1 MYPKNV
7 SVTSEVD
14 GVAVEGYGT
23 YYIRD
28 YAGATMTSPFNGIH
42 CGDGWHRPCFN
53 PMPITDEQIVKSSKI
68 DLIDGYKECLKII
81 NRIKTNKEEIKQLFF
96 EVKFEKSSM
105 QARLE
110 DMQNNKRL
118 LKEKYKNG
126 QLNQKEYQ
134 QLVNTLNKEKSFLQI
149 SINDCF
155 KNIYEKKFGET
166 IIKNLEETIQILTD
180 YVNKENEK

>member
-7 SVTSEVD
+7 PVTAEIDEV
-14 GVAVEGYGT
+14 ALEGYGT

-53 PMPITDEQIVKSSKI
+53 PMKITDDQIVGPSIKN
-68 DLIDGYKECLKII
+68 LTDGYKESLQII

-96 EVKFEKSSM
+96 EVKFEKSTM

-110 DMQNNKRL
+110 DMQKNKRL

-126 QLNQKEYQ
+126 QLTQKEYQ
-134 QLVNTLNKEKSFLQI
+134 QLVNTLNREKSTLQI

-180 YVNKENEK
+180 YVNKEKEK

>member
-1 MYPKNV
+1 
-7 SVTSEVD
+7 
-14 GVAVEGYGT
+14 
-23 YYIRD
+23 
-28 YAGATMTSPFNGIH
+28 
-42 CGDGWHRPCFN
+42 
-53 PMPITDEQIVKSSKI
+53 
-68 DLIDGYKECLKII
+68 
-81 NRIKTNKEEIKQLFF
+81 
-96 EVKFEKSSM
+96 M